1 MSAASL
7 AAVRKTVFNP
17 LLQTR
22 AEIAAFL
29 ASQPS
34 PAGTAH
40 PFNRTL
46 LLHADDDTSSAL
58 TEIDLTDKDESFFFS
73 ATDLNSLSETITAR
87 IERFS
92 TDLAPFK
99 SYTIISLTTP
109 YLEVPFVPGEKTI
122 VVLSERKPTYYDFCI
137 GNAAGEMVLYCN
149 TTHAGLPGVKHSG
162 DMNQADSLLHHIVF
176 SEPLTEEPF
185 GLFVSGYS
193 YNSLHK
199 YKPQNPAVTIADHH
213 AKILYVVPVPL
224 DEATIGDATLCIPVV
239 GRRRGDKLCFSVL
252 PSAVTSDQVAAGPKL
267 PGDTL
272 ARAIAREPAAP
283 PPPTPT
289 TVTPGTTAK
298 PDKKK
303 ARLEESDEAGSTAE
317 TVTLVD
323 VDVAKPLFVTEEG
336 CTLPSFVA
344 GHDGNHITFFQGI
357 TVHPSRPPHPTNDD
371 KKTVVLPCALGNP
384 LEGSM
389 ILALG
394 TPFVGAKVSYEQYTR
409 LFDKASIVVF
419 TVSDRMTDQARV
431 LNPDIRCNA
440 LYILQ
445 TRVPVP
451 DQSTASVEDI
461 LNDTK
466 INAITALAGPQSV
479 VVVQL
484 GDRYYFYRGI
494 RWAGLLDE
502 IPKFGEDI
510 TEMVEAVLGQPPAKH
525 PWNNIVSIGGDE
537 PKVYFRGTLCSPDE
551 LYTNFTS
558 LQPDELESFK
568 LEILDTLAQLQVAL
582 SPKALPEFTSKLQN
596 KLKEMMDATIAPHK
610 KAYVDS
616 VLASKG
622 QTRDPRLMEKYR
634 KAEKAAKV
642 SAQWLIDALAA
653 LVSSRISSTRKYD
666 LKQMIRKQKIMDNV
680 AASKDMTYAD
690 LATILEE
697 HCTEIGMVI
706 ANIDSEQFR
715 TLLQKAKENAILP
728 HLQQLTLTPDPS
740 QALSVC
746 KLDDRVQYLSGL
758 DCGIILPLA
767 QDGHHGPLATTTG
780 KLALGFPYGV
790 SDDKSG
796 SAFAFACFDQF
807 INIKHPYSQFWVE
820 LCNVHHV
827 SMLRILQRNTISA
840 AVQSREFN
848 IPPASKDLG
857 FLLAYALT
865 DAMRS
870 LATTR
875 AAVPPEAR
883 GGEDVDTT
891 TKMMRGLFGYLMTL
905 LAAGVQPMSMA
916 WQLLSRT
923 SAIEVPP
930 PNEFWLY
937 SRIVDLFP
945 YTAWPRAQFAKNVR
959 LLVARLVRKQMTDPV
974 TKVLR
979 DGVSQIKQD
988 AIREQ
993 VRTRNVT
1000 LKWGE
1005 VGVEV
1010 LSRLILGGYEP
1021 QSVKEAAGR
1030 IVELVPETEID
1041 GRKGSRGTTR
1051 VFRALHKLAE
1061 SGDVAKVDED
1071 TRVSAANTYAK
1082 RSAALKDLKTR
1093 FVDAAVA
1100 GDVAAAKS
1108 IYEEMQQKRRDVAA
1122 LFGLKSVKL
1131 QNEKNID
1138 SVLGQLQKGEEMV
1151 KKEVL
1156 RRLKADAEIYRAPWQ
1171 VGKPTDDNPP
1181 PPSKM
1186 HLVGYVL
1193 TGNMVDTA
1201 VSSTE
1206 VAAVAEKPQTLEQRL
1221 TALPGGEKAAK
1232 LAVVI
1237 DKVVDVAE
1245 FVKLSGLPK
1254 DDFLRMWRYSNGRS
1268 GEEEVDVLKRVVVM
1282 FLEGWQDVVAAEGRV
1297 VAYLRGQRGAKE
1309 EKEIQEA
1316 EEKAGVPKV
1325 EEKKDEGASA

>member
-1 MSAASL
+1 MAASL

-22 AEIAAFL
+22 DDVTAFL
-29 ASQPS
+29 ASQ

-46 LLHADDDTSSAL
+46 LLLEPSSSPSSSP
-58 TEIDLTDKDESFFFS
+58 TITNIDLADKDESYFLS
-73 ATDLNSLSETITAR
+73 ATDLNSLSETITTR
-87 IERFS
+87 IDTFS
-92 TDLAPFK
+92 AQLADFK
-99 SYTIISLTTP
+99 AYTIISLTTP
-109 YLEVPFVPGEKTI
+109 YLEVPFVPDEKAI
-122 VVLSERKPTYYDFCI
+122 IVLSVRQPTYYDFCV
-137 GNAAGEMVLYCN
+137 GNAAGDVVLYCN
-149 TTHAGLPGVKHSG
+149 ATHVGLPGARHSG
-162 DMNQADSLLHHIVF
+162 DINIGNMLLHHVNF
-176 SEPLTEEPF
+176 SNELSENPF

-239 GRRRGDKLCFSVL
+239 GRRRGEKLCFSVL

-283 PPPTPT
+283 PPPAAS
-289 TVTPGTTAK
+289 TPGATEK
-298 PDKKK
+298 RDKKK
-303 ARLEESDEAGSTAE
+303 TKLDDDDNESGPAPPE
-317 TVTLVD
+317 TITLVD

-336 CTLPSFVA
+336 CKLPSFVA

-357 TVHPSRPPHPTNDD
+357 TVHASQPDPASATD
-371 KKTVVLPCALGNP
+371 KTIVLPCALGNP

-389 ILALG
+389 VLALG
-394 TPFVGAKVSYEQYTR
+394 TPFVGANVTHEQYTR
-409 LFDKASIVVF
+409 LFDRASIVVF

-431 LNPDIRCNA
+431 LNPDVRCNA

-445 TRVPVP
+445 TRTPP
-451 DQSTASVEDI
+451 PEQATASVEDL

-510 TEMVEAVLGQPPAKH
+510 TEAVEAVLSQTPAKH
-525 PWNNIVSIGGDE
+525 PWSNITSIGDE
-537 PKVYFRGTLCSPDE
+537 PKVYFRGALCTPDE

-558 LQPDELESFK
+558 LQLPELEEFK
-568 LEILDTLAQLQVAL
+568 LDVLDTLAQLQVAL
-582 SPKALPEFTSKLQN
+582 TPKDLPVFTSKLQK

-610 KAYVDS
+610 QAYVDA
-616 VLASKG
+616 LLESKG
-622 QTRDPRLMEKYR
+622 QNRDPRLMEKYKR
-634 KAEKAAKV
+634 AEKNAKTA
-642 SAQWLIDALAA
+642 AQWLIDALGA

-666 LKQMIRKQKIMDNV
+666 LKQMIRKQKILDNV
-680 AASKDMTYAD
+680 AASKDMTYED

-706 ANIDSEQFR
+706 ANIDTQNFR
-715 TLLQKAKENAILP
+715 TLLQKAKENNVLH
-728 HLQQLTLTPDPS
+728 HLQQLTSPQPDTPS
-740 QALSVC
+740 EALIVC
-746 KLDDRVQYLSGL
+746 KLDDRVQSLSGL
-758 DCGIILPLA
+758 DCGIILPLS
-767 QDGHHGPLATTTG
+767 QDGHNGPLATTTG
-780 KLALGFPYGV
+780 KLALGFPYGI
-790 SDDKSG
+790 SEDKAG

-848 IPPASKDLG
+848 IQPASKDLG

-870 LATTR
+870 LAATR
-875 AAVPPEAR
+875 SAVPPEAR

-905 LAAGVQPMSMA
+905 LAAGVQPMNMA

-923 SAIEVPP
+923 TTIEVPP
-930 PNEFWLY
+930 SHEYWLY
-937 SRIVDLFP
+937 ARIVELFP

-959 LLVARLVRKQMTDPV
+959 LLVARTVRKTVTDPV
-974 TKVLR
+974 TRVLR
-979 DGVSQIKQD
+979 EGVSQIRQD

-993 VRTRNVT
+993 LRRRNVA

-1005 VGVEV
+1005 VMVEV
-1010 LSRLILGGYEP
+1010 LSRLLLGGYDAAT
-1021 QSVKEAAGR
+1021 VKEAAAR
-1030 IVELVPETEID
+1030 IVGLVPAEEID
-1041 GRKGSRGTTR
+1041 GRKGNRGAAR
-1051 VFRALHKLAE
+1051 VMRALDKLKE
-1061 SGDVAKVDED
+1061 TGEVDKVDTD
-1071 TRVSAANTYAK
+1071 TRLSAANTYAK
-1082 RSAALKDLKTR
+1082 RSALLKELKSR
-1093 FVDAAVA
+1093 LVDAAVA
-1100 GDVAAAKS
+1100 GDVATAKG
-1108 IYEEMQQKRRDVAA
+1108 IYEEMQTKRRDVAA
-1122 LFGLKSVKL
+1122 LFGVDCVKL
-1131 QNEKNID
+1131 QNHRNID
-1138 SVLGQLQKGEEMV
+1138 AVLARLEKGEEIPQ
-1151 KKEVL
+1151 KEIL
-1156 RRLKADAEIYRAPWQ
+1156 RQLKSDAEIYRAPWT
-1171 VGKPTDDNPP
+1171 VGKPTADPPP
-1181 PPSKM
+1181 PPSKI
-1186 HLVGYVL
+1186 HLVEYIL
-1193 TGNMVDTA
+1193 TGNMVEEPAPSDGT
-1201 VSSTE
+1201 
-1206 VAAVAEKPQTLEQRL
+1206 VAAAEMPKTLEQRL
-1221 TALPGGEKAAK
+1221 TALPGGEKAGK

-1237 DKVVDVAE
+1237 EKVKDVKE
-1245 FVKLSGLPK
+1245 FIKISGLPEG
-1254 DDFLRMWRYSNGRS
+1254 DFMAMLRYCNGRS
-1268 GEEEVDVLKRVVVM
+1268 GEEEVDVLKKVVTI
-1282 FLEGWQDVVAAEGRV
+1282 FLTMWQDVVAAEKKV
-1297 VAYLRGQRGAKE
+1297 VEYLAGKKSGDE
-1309 EKEIQEA
+1309 EKEIREA
-1316 EEKAGVPKV
+1316 EEKAGVPKAQ
-1325 EEKKDEGASA
+1325 EEKKEESA